1 MQIIFFLLVW
11 SAIDNGVVS
20 CCFITQR
27 RRHYND
33 NVKHHTRRR
42 SITPLLMMGNGEVN
56 SNKSN
61 NKYTNHPSNNHR
73 VHKNGSAV
81 KNNDAHLKKLK
92 MKEAKLVEK
101 LLFDAVDKMNRS
113 KQSGVTIP
121 PSKLFPSVRQCNA
134 GM

>member
-1 MQIIFFLLVW
+1 
-11 SAIDNGVVS
+11 
-20 CCFITQR
+20 
-27 RRHYND
+27 
-33 NVKHHTRRR
+33 
-42 SITPLLMMGNGEVN
+42 MGDGDESMH

-61 NKYTNHPSNNHR
+61 YKYTNNNA
-73 VHKNGSAV
+73 VIPKQPKSGSAG
-81 KNNDAHLKKLK
+81 KNNDAHLRKLK

>member
-1 MQIIFFLLVW
+1 
-11 SAIDNGVVS
+11 
-20 CCFITQR
+20 
-27 RRHYND
+27 
-33 NVKHHTRRR
+33 
-42 SITPLLMMGNGEVN
+42 MGNGEVN

-61 NKYTNHPSNNHR
+61 NKYTNHPSNNNR
-73 VHKNGSAV
+73 VYKNGSAG
-81 KNNDAHLKKLK
+81 KNNDAHLK

>member
-1 MQIIFFLLVW
+1 
-11 SAIDNGVVS
+11 
-20 CCFITQR
+20 
-27 RRHYND
+27 
-33 NVKHHTRRR
+33 
-42 SITPLLMMGNGEVN
+42 MGNGEVN

-61 NKYTNHPSNNHR
+61 NKYTNHPSNINR